1 MEMSRHFKG
10 GTSVLFMPNILFT
23 PDCLIRPLEEPEPGP
38 LESKTEKSRET
49 EREREGK
56 KIFTVG
62 GKVQSAIV

>member
-23 PDCLIRPLEEPEPGP
+23 PDCLIRPLEETEPGP
-38 LESKTEKSRET
+38 LESKTEKKT
-49 EREREGK
+49 ERVRGREK